1 MMIVVYF
8 ALLLMAV
15 VALGSFGAK
24 QADIDK
30 LTRDIN
36 PDHTCI
42 LFAKHLGTD
51 ENGIKRIRLN
61 SPGLCGYVLWG
72 LVSITIV
79 AFVWLIFSVVLA
91 AIGPKM

>member
-30 LTRDIN
+30 RTRDFD

-42 LFAKHLGTD
+42 LFAKVNED
-51 ENGIKRIRLN
+51 NIVELN

-79 AFVWLIFSVVLA
+79 AFVWLIFSIVLA
-91 AIGPKM
+91 AIAPKM